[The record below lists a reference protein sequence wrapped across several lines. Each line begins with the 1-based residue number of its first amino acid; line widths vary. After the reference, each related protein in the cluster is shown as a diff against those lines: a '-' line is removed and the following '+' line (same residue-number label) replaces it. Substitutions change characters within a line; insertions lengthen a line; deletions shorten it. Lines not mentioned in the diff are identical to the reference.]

1 MYGPFDAD
9 AEDRQALDETPP
21 LFRRLN
27 SVFLTLAVTAAFGIT
42 IPFIATQLQGT
53 QFRAETQISVAA
65 QRGNTVSA
73 AIAELSSKTAL
84 DNTIRTL
91 NLASVDENR
100 PTIVR
105 VVSEVISGEVKT
117 VSQIEEAA
125 RQRLRDA
132 MFVSY
137 DAAGGRVVLAA
148 KADDPQTAAA
158 IANQLAGELR
168 HALVSSVGDAPSPQL
183 DAMRKAAAR
192 AEAAL
197 AGFVG
202 KLDDQT
208 RAKLQSLHDQRNTLD
223 TDIADAERRL
233 SELEDKQKQASSMKL
248 ADVLAKPLP
257 DSLEFTGLEYERQR
271 YVEAELA
278 VQQLAANLGPL
289 HPRLIAAQGALDG
302 ARRDIGS
309 ALRQL
314 VTSLNNDVASAT
326 TSLADL
332 KDRKTALGADKPL
345 NEMAAQLS
353 SLHVAAQEARQN
365 LEKAEVTSRSSAPA
379 AISAPPVI
387 RTASPA
393 AAERLGPDIIRLA
406 GLGALVGLT
415 AGLALAALRY
425 RRQSRLAT
433 EFEEMPVHLDL
444 PQHDLLAEPAAAAVI
459 ADTIPGD
466 QFDEDDR
473 LIEAEPAEERF
484 AANDVGFGNHMR
496 SLLFENRLP
505 AKDAVLPQHVGALV
519 DQSITRRGD
528 ERWQLWADAAAEV
541 PDYDQP
547 HYDQEELLQLQRE
560 LAELR
565 ELVAEHAARQLKATG

>member
-9 AEDRQALDETPP
+9 AEDRQALDETPS
-21 LFRRLN
+21 LFGRLH
-27 SVFLTLAVTAAFGIT
+27 SVLLTVGVTAAFGIT
-42 IPFIATQLQGT
+42 VPFVATQLHGI

-65 QRGNTVSA
+65 HSGNTIHT
-73 AIAELSSKTAL
+73 AIEELSSKTAL

-91 NLASVDENR
+91 NLASVEENR

-105 VVSEVISGEVKT
+105 VVSEVVSGKVTT

-125 RQRLRDA
+125 RQRLQDA
-132 MFVSY
+132 MSVSY
-137 DAAGGRVVLAA
+137 DAAGGRVVLGA

-168 HALVSSVGDAPSPQL
+168 HALVSSVGEAPSPQL

-192 AEAAL
+192 AESAL

-208 RAKLQSLHDQRNTLD
+208 RANLQSLHDQRNTLD
-223 TDIADAERRL
+223 TDIAEAERRL
-233 SELEDKQKQASSMKL
+233 AELGDKQQLASLMKL

-271 YVEAELA
+271 YVEAELI

-314 VTSLNNDVASAT
+314 VTSLRNDVTSAT
-326 TSLADL
+326 TSLAEL
-332 KDRKTALGADKPL
+332 KDRKAALGADKPL

-365 LEKAEVTSRSSAPA
+365 LEKAEVTSRSSAPLA
-379 AISAPPVI
+379 VSAPPVI
-387 RTASPA
+387 RAASPA

-406 GLGALVGLT
+406 GLGALVGLF
-415 AGLALAALRY
+415 AGLALAALRH
-425 RRQSRLAT
+425 RRQVQLAT

-444 PQHDLLAEPAAAAVI
+444 PERDLLAEPAAVS
-459 ADTIPGD
+459 ADTVQPD
-466 QFDEDDR
+466 QFDEDER
-473 LIEAEPAEERF
+473 LLEIEPVEERS
-484 AANDVGFGNHMR
+484 AANDSAFGNRMR
-496 SLLFENRLP
+496 SLLFENRMS
-505 AKDAVLPQHVGALV
+505 ADKAVLPQHVGALV
-519 DQSITRRGD
+519 DHSFTRRGD
-528 ERWQLWADAAAEV
+528 ESWQLWADAAA
-541 PDYDQP
+541 DTADHDQP
-547 HYDQEELLQLQRE
+547 DYDQEELLQLQRE